1 VDSSVEPTAGQAQSQ
16 NLMQADEAMWNRAV
30 FVIAEDEVVSRTLL
44 RRQLE
49 KAGYRVFEAPNGLEA
64 LKLVEKHK
72 PDLLLSDWM
81 MPEMDGV
88 ELCRQVK
95 ENPETSNTYILIL
108 TSREDKDDLVRALD
122 AGADDYLRK
131 PWDVNE
137 LLARI
142 RAGLRVVKLQRS
154 LALRNEDLGLMT
166 YRLNQEIA
174 TVANIQKVLLPQE
187 IPHTS
192 ALDVMAWYLPSSECG
207 GDYYD
212 VLQLTPEHQGFLV
225 ADVSGHGAPA
235 MVTMAL
241 LRQYVHLVARDYD
254 DPGALLEAINR
265 HLFDHLPTDQFVTMF
280 YAIIQTSSLECHY
293 ASAGHNPPLW
303 FQNRKQETMRLQ
315 GCRGFPLK
323 LVTREAQYVSQ
334 KIRLEAGDRLV
345 LYTDGIPECFNPQ
358 KQDYG
363 MERFLNVVNLNAGK
377 CTPNQLETL
386 VVTDVMRFS
395 DDQLPEDDL
404 TLMIIGVNEPAEPFL
419 E

>member
-1 VDSSVEPTAGQAQSQ
+1 VDPSVDPAAGQAQSQ

-49 KAGYRVFEAPNGLEA
+49 KEGYRVFEAPNGLEA

-212 VLQLTPEHQGFLV
+212 VLQLTPDHQGFLV

-254 DPGALLEAINR
+254 DPGALLEAVNR

-280 YAIIQTSSLECHY
+280 YAIIQTSSLECQY

-303 FQNRKQETMRLQ
+303 FQNRRQETVRLP

-323 LVTREAQYVSQ
+323 LVTRQAQYVSQ
-334 KIRLEAGDRLV
+334 KIRLEPGDRLV

-363 MERFLNVVNLNAGK
+363 MERFQNVVNLHAGK

-419 E
+419 D

>member
-1 VDSSVEPTAGQAQSQ
+1 VEEPVDSAVRQSDSHKI
-16 NLMQADEAMWNRAV
+16 LQADEALWNRAV

-49 KAGYRVFEAPNGLEA
+49 KAGYRVYEAPNGVEA
-64 LKLVEKHK
+64 LNLVEQHK

-81 MPEMDGV
+81 MPELDGI
-88 ELCRQVK
+88 ELCRRVK
-95 ENPETSNTYILIL
+95 ENPETANTYILIL

-131 PWDVNE
+131 PWDVSE

-187 IPHTS
+187 IPHTP
-192 ALDVMAWYLPSSECG
+192 ALDVTAWYLPSSECG

-241 LRQYVHLVARDYD
+241 IRQYVHLVARDYD
-254 DPGALLEAINR
+254 DPGALLEAVNR

-280 YAIIQTSSLECHY
+280 YGIIHTSTLLCHY

-303 FQNRKQETMRLQ
+303 FQKRNQETVRLQ

-323 LVTREAQYVSQ
+323 LVTREAQYGAQ
-334 KIRLEAGDRLV
+334 KIFLEPGDRLV

-363 MERFLNVVNLNAGK
+363 MERFLNVVNLHAGK
-377 CTPNQLETL
+377 CAPNQLETV

-404 TLMIIGVNEPAEPFL
+404 TLMIIGVNEPTEPFL
-419 E
+419 D